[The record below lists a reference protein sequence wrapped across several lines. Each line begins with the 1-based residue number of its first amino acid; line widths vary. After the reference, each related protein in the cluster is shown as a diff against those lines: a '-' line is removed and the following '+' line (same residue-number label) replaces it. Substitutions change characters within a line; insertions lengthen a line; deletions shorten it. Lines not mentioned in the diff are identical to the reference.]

1 MVPPKILETGL
12 LRVLDQSGLQSGA
25 VCLREKNR
33 RKNKGSKRS
42 ARYGVANSN
51 PALRRLRQEATLC
64 YVEKN
69 RREED
74 KAAVERGGERGKR
87 MRTLS
92 D

>member
-1 MVPPKILETGL
+1 MV
-12 LRVLDQSGLQSGA
+12 LQT
-25 VCLREKNR
+25 LI
-33 RKNKGSKRS
+33 
-42 ARYGVANSN
+42 
-51 PALRRLRQEATLC
+51 PALRDLRQEATLC

-74 KAAVERGGERGKR
+74 KAAVERGGEGGKR